1 VVRDFLGKG
10 GRERADEQDEGEANL
25 HGSNYKDSGRKIVMV
40 LGMTESKPSSPGP
53 LRLRGATENNLRG
66 VDLDLPLGLWTA
78 VTGPSGSGKTSLVF
92 DTLVK
97 EGQSRY
103 LGSLSAR
110 ARHFFGKLSG
120 AEVLSLDGL
129 PAAVAVGEASL
140 TGSSRSTV
148 GTLTGALDLL
158 RLLFART
165 AVDPGGESLARS
177 HFSFNHRLGACEAC
191 GGVGL
196 EDQVDPELLVADASK
211 SIRAGALT
219 PTLKSGYTVYSQVTV
234 EVMDEI
240 CRAHGFD
247 VDRPWCELLDE
258 QVHVVFFGTKA
269 LKVPFGKHGIES
281 RMKWEG
287 ITARPREEGYYRGL
301 IPVIEETL
309 KRNRNPNIL
318 RFVRS
323 IPCATCEG
331 SRLGRPGREARVGER
346 TLPGLLALPVREL
359 GSVLESLPRSAVQVA
374 LEPAL
379 LRRVSRLV
387 QLGLGHLTMDRTS
400 PSLSGG
406 EAQRIR
412 LASQLT
418 TGLGGLLI
426 ALDEPTLGLHP
437 ASQQGMGEVL
447 NELRELGN
455 TLLVV
460 EHDPEMVLWADR
472 HVAMGPGA
480 GVEGGRLLS
489 SGPLDGRPLGG
500 IPGPKSP
507 IRSPFKELRLSGAM
521 LHNLKGDDLVL
532 GLGTFNVVVGPS
544 GAGKSSLVFGTLL
557 PALGGEPGGPFREL
571 TGVPGGKVSAVDAR
585 PIGRTPRSTPATWS
599 GLFDTVRKR
608 FAETEAAQKLGFK
621 AGHFSYNNKAGRCPT
636 CEGLGVTRVGL
647 HMLENIELTCADCC
661 GGRFAK
667 AVLDVT
673 WRGRTIAE
681 VLALDVR
688 SARVFFEGDAVL
700 HAMCAAM
707 ESLGLG
713 YLSLGQPS
721 SHLSRGEAQRIKLS
735 TLLGTTGTKPTLVLL
750 DEPDRGLHPSD
761 VELLL
766 RAIDALVEAG
776 HTVVA
781 ISHHRYVWAAADRLI
796 AVDEGHVKCGV
807 PFAELEPGSPMPNK
821 LASSNVRPA
830 QVQSTIELRGVRTGN
845 LKGVDVTIPH
855 GKLSVLCGVS
865 GSGKTSLAF
874 GTLASESWHRFAESL
889 PFQVRRFVR
898 RMPRPVLDS
907 ATGLTPVLSLRQES
921 ARTSGRSTV
930 ATQSEIGPLLRL
942 LYSRV
947 GRTPGQ
953 VEPHGWTAEHFSP
966 DRALGACASCAGRG
980 VVPRCD
986 SAKLITNPAASLLDP
1001 KHGAMA
1007 GTRPGKFFGERDGQY
1022 IATLLAAAE
1031 AAQGIAPADFNL
1043 PWAELSRAAQKL
1055 ALDGLPD
1062 APLQVSWAFARG
1074 NRKGEHNF
1082 EGTWVGFR
1090 ALVEKEARIRKNA
1103 RAAAEWAAPL
1113 SDVVCT
1119 VCGGARLRPEIASVA
1134 IGSVTLAQLMQLPL
1148 AATLVT
1154 LETALEGGAD
1164 GASAASP
1171 GAASEDSAIAASIFP
1186 ELRARLDGLDSL
1198 GLGHLALDRPSA
1210 TLSDGELQRV
1220 RLASILRAGL
1230 TSATLVLDEPA
1241 AGLHSRDM
1249 QALIASLRGACHAG
1263 NTVVVVSHRPAF
1275 LRAADHLIEL
1285 GPGAGEAG
1293 GELIAAGSPAKL
1305 LAGQT
1310 PTAMALRAA
1319 GQIEASQGAA
1329 AIDHSK
1335 RTQRADALVIRGARA
1350 NNLKG
1355 FDVEL
1360 PASGFVAVTGVSGS
1374 GKSSLVFDV
1383 LGESVRQGRPVDCAG
1398 IALPHGLT
1406 DHFQVLRDSR
1416 DGGGAATPLG
1426 ELGLMPHLQSLYFG
1440 AAQSAGLATPRKAFS
1455 FGSPAGR
1462 CEACKGAGIERV
1474 AMDFMADLHL
1484 PCPEC
1489 GGKRYRPEA
1498 LLARWRGLDV
1508 AEALGLTC
1516 SSLAGLIA
1524 QEDQAQRHICALRQG
1539 LAALDQVGLGYLSLG
1554 RQAAEL
1560 SGGERSRLTLASSLV
1575 SAASPGLYLLDEPAR
1590 GLHEKDLDMLAE
1602 VFRRLGD
1609 RGDLVVIT
1617 EHRLSLIARADRVIE
1632 LGPEGG
1638 PGGGRLLG

>member
-1 VVRDFLGKG
+1 
-10 GRERADEQDEGEANL
+10 
-25 HGSNYKDSGRKIVMV
+25 MV
-40 LGMTESKPSSPGP
+40 LGMPDSNPAGPGP

-66 VDLDLPLGLWTA
+66 VDLDLTLGLWMA

-120 AEVLSLDGL
+120 AEVQSLDGL
-129 PAAVAVGEASL
+129 PAAVAVGEAAL
-140 TGSSRSTV
+140 AGSSRSTV

-165 AVDPGGESLARS
+165 AVDPGGEALTRS
-177 HFSFNHRLGACEAC
+177 HFSFNHRLGACETCA
-191 GGVGL
+191 GVGL
-196 EDQVDPELLVADASK
+196 GDRVDPALLVQDSSK
-211 SIRAGALT
+211 SIRAGALS

-234 EVMDEI
+234 DVMDDI

-247 VDRPWCELLDE
+247 VDRPWCELSPE
-258 QVHVVFFGTKA
+258 QVQVIFFGTKA
-269 LKVPFGKHGIES
+269 LRVPFGKHSIES

-323 IPCATCEG
+323 IPCTTCAG
-331 SRLGRPGREARVGER
+331 SRLGRAGREARLGKR
-346 TLPGLLALPVREL
+346 TLPALLALPVSQLARAL
-359 GSVLESLPRSAVQVA
+359 GTLPRSEVQA
-374 LEPAL
+374 AIEPAL
-379 LRRVSRLV
+379 LRRAARLV
-387 QLGLGHLTMDRTS
+387 QLGLGHLTLDRTS

-418 TGLGGLLI
+418 AGLGGLLI

-437 ASQQGMGEVL
+437 SSQQGMGEVL
-447 NELRELGN
+447 SELRELGN
-455 TLLVV
+455 TLVVV

-489 SGPLDGRPLGG
+489 NGPLQGHPLGG
-500 IPGPKSP
+500 VPDQKSGLRAP
-507 IRSPFKELRLSGAM
+507 LAEWRLSGAT
-521 LHNLKGDDLVL
+521 LHNLQGDDLTL
-532 GLGTFNVVVGPS
+532 GAGTFNVVVGPS

-557 PALGGEPGGPFREL
+557 PALLGQPGGPFREL
-571 TGVPGGKVSAVDAR
+571 TGVPSGRVGAVDAR

-608 FAETEAAQKLGFK
+608 FAETDRARELGLK
-621 AGHFSYNNKAGRCPT
+621 AGHFSYNSKAGRCPT
-636 CEGLGVTRVGL
+636 CEGLGVIRVGL
-647 HMLENIELTCADCC
+647 HMLENIELTCADCG
-661 GGRFAK
+661 GGRYGDE
-667 AVLDVT
+667 VLAAT
-673 WRGRTIAE
+673 WRGKTIAE

-688 SARVFFEGDAVL
+688 SAKVFFEGDPEL

-707 ESLGLG
+707 DSLGLG
-713 YLSLGQPS
+713 YLSLGQSS

-735 TLLGTTGTKPTLVLL
+735 TLLGSTGAKPTLVLL

-766 RAIDALVEAG
+766 AAVDALVEAG

-796 AVDEGHVKCGV
+796 AVAGGRVRCGV
-807 PFAELEPGSPMPNK
+807 PFADLESPSPAPMKKSPG
-821 LASSNVRPA
+821 LPA
-830 QVQSTIELRGVRTGN
+830 QVQGAIELRGVRTGN

-874 GTLASESWHRFAESL
+874 GTLASEAWHRFAESL

-898 RMPRPVLDS
+898 RMPSPVLDS

-921 ARTSGRSTV
+921 ARAGGRSTV
-930 ATQSEIGPLLRL
+930 ATQSELGPLLRL
-942 LYSRV
+942 LYSRI
-947 GRTPGQ
+947 GLTPLGS
-953 VEPHGWTAEHFSP
+953 EAHGLTAEHFSP
-966 DRALGACASCAGRG
+966 DRALGACVSCAGRG
-980 VVPRCD
+980 AIPRCD
-986 SAKLITNPAASLLDP
+986 SAKLITYPAASLLDSTQ
-1001 KHGAMA
+1001 GAMA

-1022 IATLLAAAE
+1022 VATLLAAAE
-1031 AAQGIAPADFNL
+1031 VADGVTPADYDQPWSELSPAAQD
-1043 PWAELSRAAQKL
+1043 L
-1055 ALDGLPD
+1055 ALGGL
-1062 APLQVSWAFARG
+1062 AGVPLQVTWEFARG
-1074 NRKGEHNF
+1074 QRRGEHSF
-1082 EGTWVGFR
+1082 EGTWVGFS

-1103 RAAAEWAAPL
+1103 KAAAEWAAPL
-1113 SDVVCT
+1113 GDVACEA
-1119 VCGGARLRPEIASVA
+1119 CGGAGLRPEIAAVA
-1134 IGSVTLAQLMQLPL
+1134 IGGVTLAQLMRQPL
-1148 AATLVT
+1148 SQTWITLEAA
-1154 LETALEGGAD
+1154 LETAIAKD
-1164 GASAASP
+1164 PASATRAV
-1171 GAASEDSAIAASIFP
+1171 ADSIVP
-1186 ELRARLDGLDSL
+1186 ELRSRLDGLASL
-1198 GLGHLALDRPSA
+1198 GLGHLALDRSSA
-1210 TLSDGELQRV
+1210 SLSDGELQRV
-1220 RLASILRAGL
+1220 RLASVLRAGL
-1230 TSATLVLDEPA
+1230 TQATLVLDEPA

-1249 QALIASLRGACHAG
+1249 QSLIASLRAACAAG

-1285 GPGAGEAG
+1285 GPGAGDAG
-1293 GELIAAGSPAKL
+1293 GELVAVGSPATV
-1305 LAGQT
+1305 LAGNT
-1310 PTAMALRAA
+1310 PTAIALSGSQRPKMPSAGAWRAA
-1319 GQIEASQGAA
+1319 
-1329 AIDHSK
+1329 
-1335 RTQRADALVIRGARA
+1335 RADQSLQIRGARA
-1350 NNLKG
+1350 NNLTG
-1355 FDVEL
+1355 FDIEL
-1360 PASGFVAVTGVSGS
+1360 PTTGFVAVTGVSGS

-1383 LGESVRQGRPVDCAG
+1383 LGESVRHGRPVACDELVLPKGMAG
-1398 IALPHGLT
+1398 
-1406 DHFQVLRDSR
+1406 HFQVLRTSR
-1416 DGGGAATPLG
+1416 DGGGAATPIG
-1426 ELGLMPHLQSLYFG
+1426 ELSLMPHLQSLYFA
-1440 AAQSAGLATPRKAFS
+1440 AAQSAGWNTPRKAFS

-1462 CEACKGAGIERV
+1462 CESCKGAGVERV
-1474 AMDFMADLHL
+1474 AMDFMADLRL

-1498 LLARWRGLDV
+1498 LQVKWRGLDV
-1508 AEALGLTC
+1508 AATLGLAC
-1516 SSLAGLIA
+1516 SALAELLA
-1524 QEDQAQRHICALRQG
+1524 QEDQGQKHIRALVQG
-1539 LAALDQVGLGYLSLG
+1539 LASIEQVGLGYLSLG
-1554 RQAAEL
+1554 RQTVEL

-1575 SAASPGLYLLDEPAR
+1575 SAPSPGLYLLDEPAR
-1590 GLHEKDLDMLAE
+1590 GLHENDLGMLAE

>member
-1 VVRDFLGKG
+1 
-10 GRERADEQDEGEANL
+10 
-25 HGSNYKDSGRKIVMV
+25 MV
-40 LGMTESKPSSPGP
+40 LGMPDANPMGPGP
-53 LRLRGATENNLRG
+53 LRLRGANENNLRG

-92 DTLVK
+92 DTLIK

-120 AEVLSLDGL
+120 AEVQSIDGL
-129 PAAVAVGEASL
+129 PAAVAVGEAAL
-140 TGSSRSTV
+140 AGSSRSTV

-165 AVDPGGESLARS
+165 AVDPGSEPLTRS

-191 GGVGL
+191 AGVGL
-196 EDQVDPELLVADASK
+196 EDRVDPGLLVRDASK
-211 SIRAGALT
+211 SIRAGALS

-234 EVMDEI
+234 EVMDDI

-247 VDRPWCELLDE
+247 VDRPWCELSPE
-258 QVHVVFFGTKA
+258 QVQVIFFGTKA
-269 LKVPFGKHGIES
+269 LKVPFGKHSIES
-281 RMKWEG
+281 RMRWEG

-323 IPCATCEG
+323 IPCTTCAG
-331 SRLGRPGREARVGER
+331 SRLGRAGREAHIGER
-346 TLPGLLALPVREL
+346 TLPALLALPVDQLAHALRK
-359 GSVLESLPRSAVQVA
+359 LPRSEVQVA

-379 LRRVSRLV
+379 LRRAARLV
-387 QLGLGHLTMDRTS
+387 QLGLGHLTLDRTS
-400 PSLSGG
+400 PSLSSG

-418 TGLGGLLI
+418 AGLGGLLI

-489 SGPLDGRPLGG
+489 NEPLRGQPLGA
-500 IPGPKSP
+500 PPVPKSL
-507 IRSPFKELRLSGAM
+507 IRSPLAEWTLSGAT
-521 LHNLKGDDLVL
+521 LHNLQGDDLTL
-532 GLGTFNVVVGPS
+532 GAGTFNVVVGPS

-557 PALGGEPGGPFREL
+557 PALQGQPGGPFSEL
-571 TGVPGGKVSAVDAR
+571 TGVPGGQVSAVDAR

-599 GLFDTVRKR
+599 GLFDIVRKR
-608 FAETEAAQKLGFK
+608 FAETDAARKLGLK
-621 AGHFSYNNKAGRCPT
+621 AGHFSYNNKAGRCSS
-636 CEGLGVTRVGL
+636 CQGLGVTRVGL
-647 HMLENIELTCADCC
+647 HMLENIELVCVDC
-661 GGRFAK
+661 GGGRYDK
-667 AVLDVT
+667 AVLATT
-673 WRGRTIAE
+673 WRGKTIAQ

-688 SARVFFEGDAVL
+688 SAKVFFEGDPDL
-700 HAMCAAM
+700 YTMCAAM

-735 TLLGTTGTKPTLVLL
+735 TLLGSTGSRPTLVLL

-766 RAIDALVEAG
+766 QAIDALVEAG

-781 ISHHRYVWAAADRLI
+781 ISHHRYMWAAADRLI
-796 AVDEGHVKCGV
+796 AVDKGRVKCGV
-807 PFAELEPGSPMPNK
+807 PFTELEPLSETPVARGP
-821 LASSNVRPA
+821 VCPA
-830 QVQSTIELRGVRTGN
+830 QVQNTIELRGVRTGN

-855 GKLSVLCGVS
+855 NKLSVLCGVS

-874 GTLASESWHRFAESL
+874 GTLASEAWHRFAESL

-921 ARTSGRSTV
+921 ARAGGRSTV
-930 ATQSEIGPLLRL
+930 ATQSELGPLLRL
-942 LYSRV
+942 LYSRI
-947 GRTPGQ
+947 GRDPEQ
-953 VEPHGWTAEHFSP
+953 AEPHSWTAEHFSP
-966 DRALGACASCAGRG
+966 DRALGACKSCAGRG
-980 VVPRCD
+980 AIPRCETT
-986 SAKLITNPAASLLDP
+986 KLITNPGASLLANAQGP
-1001 KHGAMA
+1001 MA

-1031 AAQGIAPADFNL
+1031 FVDGVAPTDYDQPWSELSQAAQD
-1043 PWAELSRAAQKL
+1043 L
-1055 ALDGLPD
+1055 ALGGLPG
-1062 APLQVSWAFARG
+1062 AHLKVKWEYARG
-1074 NRKGEHNF
+1074 QRKGEHNF
-1082 EGTWVGFR
+1082 EGTWVGFA

-1103 RAAAEWAAPL
+1103 KAAAEWAAPL
-1113 SDVVCT
+1113 GDVACES
-1119 VCGGARLRPEIASVA
+1119 CGGAGLRPEIAAVA
-1134 IGSVTLAQLMQLPL
+1134 IGGVTLAELMCQPL
-1148 AATLVT
+1148 GATEATLDA
-1154 LETALEGGAD
+1154 ALEVAIDAYPDPAIRAVAD
-1164 GASAASP
+1164 SV
-1171 GAASEDSAIAASIFP
+1171 FP
-1186 ELRARLDGLDSL
+1186 ELRSRLAGLVRL
-1198 GLGHLALDRPSA
+1198 GLGHLALDRPSSS
-1210 TLSDGELQRV
+1210 LSDGELQRV

-1230 TSATLVLDEPA
+1230 TQATLVLDEPG
-1241 AGLHSRDM
+1241 AGLHARDL
-1249 QALIASLRGACHAG
+1249 QSLIESLGAACAAG

-1285 GPGAGEAG
+1285 GPGAGDAG
-1293 GELIAAGSPAKL
+1293 GALVAAGTPATV
-1305 LAGQT
+1305 LAGRT
-1310 PTAMALRAA
+1310 PTAIALAEDSGPKA
-1319 GQIEASQGAA
+1319 PPVPGGARPGP
-1329 AIDHSK
+1329 S
-1335 RTQRADALVIRGARA
+1335 LLIRGARA
-1350 NNLKG
+1350 NNLVG
-1355 FDVEL
+1355 FDIEL

-1383 LGESVRQGRPVDCAG
+1383 LGESVRRGRPVACDK
-1398 IALPHGLT
+1398 IVLPQGQA
-1406 DHFQVLRDSR
+1406 DHFQALRTSR

-1426 ELGLMPHLQSLYFG
+1426 ELNLMPHLQSLYFA
-1440 AAQSAGLATPRKAFS
+1440 AAQSAGLQTPRKAFS

-1498 LLARWRGLDV
+1498 LQAKWRGLDV
-1508 AEALGLTC
+1508 AETLGLTC
-1516 SSLAGLIA
+1516 RALAEKLA
-1524 QEDQAQRHICALRQG
+1524 LEDQGQKHIRALAQG
-1539 LAALDQVGLGYLSLG
+1539 LASLEQVGLGYLSLG
-1554 RQAAEL
+1554 RQSAEL
-1560 SGGERSRLTLASSLV
+1560 SGGERSRLTLASSLI
-1575 SAASPGLYLLDEPAR
+1575 SAPSPGLYLLDEPAR

-1617 EHRLSLIARADRVIE
+1617 EHRLSLIARADRVVE

-1638 PGGGRLLG
+1638 PGGGQLLG